1 MSFKL
6 CSLRVMIVMMI
17 MLMIIF
23 LSMIMMMTLVMMTM
37 MMFRIKSQALKIYRS
52 ELNLPT
58 SKDLGLHGTTR
69 AALRTLCKTGTL
81 SYPSS
86 WSSSSWSWSS
96 SSKSLYIIR
105 RAIFFI
111 ASTFTVYYPYSLSAP
126 ISSSS
131 LSH

>member
-17 MLMIIF
+17 MLMCIF
-23 LSMIMMMTLVMMTM
+23 LSMIMMMTM